1 MIYITGDTH
10 GSFNRVADFC
20 RENRTTKEDI
30 LIILGDA
37 GINFQ
42 RGYADIM
49 KKDFLAELP
58 ITLFCIHGNHEQRP
72 FTIPTYTEQE
82 WHGGI
87 VYAEKEYPSILFAK
101 DGEIYDLD
109 GQKAIAIGGA
119 YSIDKMLRIVYGYGW
134 WEDEQPSDEIKRYVE
149 KQLEER
155 NWKVDVVLSHTVPLK
170 YEPTEVFLPGVDQS
184 RVDKSTEEWLGKIEA
199 RLQYR
204 KWYCGHY
211 HTEKEVDRVRL
222 MFEEVEKFE
231 GGEV

>member
-10 GSFNRVADFC
+10 GSFNRIADFC
-20 RENRTTKEDI
+20 RENHTTKDDI

-37 GINFQ
+37 GINYH
-42 RGYADIM
+42 RGYMDIM
-49 KKDFLAELP
+49 NKDFLAELP
-58 ITLFCIHGNHEQRP
+58 ITLLCIHGNHEQRP

-87 VYAEKEYPSILFAK
+87 VYVEKEYPSILFAK

-119 YSIDKMLRIVYGYGW
+119 YSIDKMFRIVYGYGW
-134 WEDEQPSDEIKRYVE
+134 WADEQPSDEIKRYVE
-149 KQLEER
+149 KQLAAR
-155 NWKVDVVLSHTVPLK
+155 DWRVDVVLSHTVPLK

-184 RVDKSTEEWLGKIEA
+184 RVDKSTEEWLGKIEE

-222 MFEEVEKFE
+222 MFEEIENFC
-231 GGEV
+231 